1 MAMTEAP
8 RPDETAASSGVTVSD
23 HVVAKIAH
31 RACSGVE
38 GVHALGGGTARA
50 LAGLRGDKETT
61 GVAVDVREGSVDV
74 DISVSIVFGSS
85 VPAIA
90 EACRAAV
97 KEQVEATTGL
107 AVRAVNVLVTD
118 VVFPEEQADA
128 AG

>member
-1 MAMTEAP
+1 MSEPPTP
-8 RPDETAASSGVTVSD
+8 PETAAANGVTVSD

-31 RACSGVE
+31 RACSDVE

-74 DISVSIVFGSS
+74 DVSVSIVFGSS

-90 EACRAAV
+90 GACRAAV

-107 AVRAVNVLVTD
+107 TVRAVNVLVTD